1 MTEPLLHYFIRLSI
15 MTDMNMRRPEKG
27 AALVAALIVST
38 VSGKLAAAE
47 VEMPPRM
54 PKAALFQD
62 VGLTRIAVEYRS
74 AAVRGRSIWGAQV
87 PFDAPWRSGDSP
99 QATIAFS
106 RDVTIGGKTVPAGAY
121 ALVATPS
128 PTAWTFALRKTGGGE
143 DAEIARVQAV
153 SKAIDPRER
162 LRFVFS
168 SFTTSTARLDL
179 EWARVRVSL
188 PIDVDTD
195 GQILSAI
202 AALDRR
208 ESTLGREYAEAGH
221 YLLSKKN
228 DATDHAKGLAYL
240 QRASALGD
248 ARQDPTFR
256 TLEPKLVEGP
266 GVAPALVPSPSER
279 AAPEPARTRTAT
291 RAPGADE
298 IGPVVKQGRPA
309 IEACYQRALRRD
321 PSLGRGRLTVSIS
334 IGTLG
339 LVKSVVVQ
347 APDGLRPVEACV
359 KSAVTRWVF
368 PPSPEAYSAE
378 LPLVLDGHD

>member
-1 MTEPLLHYFIRLSI
+1 
-15 MTDMNMRRPEKG
+15 MTDMNMRRPDQG

-38 VSGKLAAAE
+38 VYGASASAE

-62 VGLTRIAVEYRS
+62 VGLTRISVEYRS
-74 AAVRGRSIWGAQV
+74 AAVRGRAIWGAQV
-87 PFDAPWRSGDSP
+87 PFGAPWSSGDSP

-106 RDVTIGGKTVPAGAY
+106 RDVTVGGKAVPAGAY

-128 PTAWTFALRKTGGGE
+128 PSAWTFALRKLGDKDAPE
-143 DAEIARVQAV
+143 KDAEIARVQAV
-153 SKAIDPRER
+153 SEAAEPRER

-168 SFTTSTARLDL
+168 TFTTSTARLDL

-188 PIDVDTD
+188 PIDVDTN

-208 ESTLGREYAEAGH
+208 EGTLGREYAEAGR

-240 QRASALGD
+240 QKASSLGD
-248 ARQDPTFR
+248 ARDDSTFQPAGAS
-256 TLEPKLVEGP
+256 EPRLVEGP
-266 GVAPALVPSPSER
+266 GVAPALIPAPSER
-279 AAPEPARTRTAT
+279 AAPDARRARPAT

-309 IEACYQRALRRD
+309 IQACYQRALRRD
-321 PSLGRGRLTVSIS
+321 PSLGHGRLTVSIS
-334 IGTLG
+334 VGTLG
-339 LVKSVVVQ
+339 LVKSVAVQ
-347 APDGLRPVEACV
+347 APEGLRPVEACV
-359 KSAVTRWVF
+359 KSAVARWIF

>member
-1 MTEPLLHYFIRLSI
+1 
-15 MTDMNMRRPEKG
+15 MTDMRKRRTEKG
-27 AALVAALIVST
+27 AALVAALVAST

-47 VEMPPRM
+47 VAMPPRM

-62 VGLTRIAVEYRS
+62 VGLTRISVEYRS
-74 AAVRGRSIWGAQV
+74 PAVRGRPVWGVQV
-87 PFDAPWRSGDSP
+87 PFGAPWSSGDSP
-99 QATIAFS
+99 RATIAFS
-106 RDVTIGGKTVPAGAY
+106 RDVTVGGKKVPAGAY

-128 PTAWTFALRKTGGGE
+128 PTAWTFALRKIGGEE
-143 DAEIARVQAV
+143 DAEIARVQAM
-153 SKAIDPRER
+153 SEAIEPRER

-188 PIDVDTD
+188 PIDVDTN

-208 ESTLGREYAEAGH
+208 EGTLGRAYAETGH
-221 YLLSKKN
+221 YLLSKEN
-228 DATDHAKGLAYL
+228 DAADHAKGLAYL
-240 QRASALGD
+240 HKASSLGD
-248 ARQDPTFR
+248 ARNDSTFPASGTSEAR
-256 TLEPKLVEGP
+256 LVEGP
-266 GVAPALVPSPSER
+266 GVAPALVPAPSER
-279 AAPEPARTRTAT
+279 AAPETARARAAT

-309 IEACYQRALRRD
+309 IQACYQRALRRD

-339 LVKSVVVQ
+339 LVKNVVVQ

-359 KSAVTRWVF
+359 KSAVARWVF